1 MKVTIEEIKNLF
13 DCRIQTAKEIRKL
26 VRDMKAAKNHERKD
40 DIEPWE
46 VPFQVV
52 DIERYEMMCQM
63 FNNTYHDALE
73 FKEQRDELLEV
84 AKYSLKIVETF
95 PCEGD
100 TYNGVK
106 CNKHNWKKKLERAIQ
121 KVEGDK

>member
-1 MKVTIEEIKNLF
+1 MKTKLNNEQHKQYEKSLLE
-13 DCRIQTAKEIRKL
+13 RINILIQQ
-26 VRDMKAAKNHERKD
+26 RDELLEKVIADERLD
-40 DIEPWE
+40 
-46 VPFQVV
+46 
-52 DIERYEMMCQM
+52 MMCRM
-63 FNNTYHDALE
+63 YGDTYDDALE